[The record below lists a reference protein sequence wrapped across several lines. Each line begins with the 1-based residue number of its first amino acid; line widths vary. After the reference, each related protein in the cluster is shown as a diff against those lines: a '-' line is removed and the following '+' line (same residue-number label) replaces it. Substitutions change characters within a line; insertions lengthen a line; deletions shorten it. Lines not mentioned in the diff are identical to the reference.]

1 MKGEHIEINQANYE
15 AAKTLKGYL
24 ENRIIQ
30 SETPYLMS
38 IGGESGTGK
47 TTTAFALAELLND
60 SNFKTIV
67 LSLDDYFKLP
77 PLSNDAKRKQDSTS
91 LGPYKEINFAAINQ
105 NVKDIL
111 NGDKTITKP
120 QVDYHQ
126 NKIQS
131 ISIDLNDVK
140 VIIFEGT
147 YVSLIKDLQ
156 TKVFVL
162 GGPEETLENRKKRNR
177 GIETRDPFVENILQT
192 EHKIIAGH
200 QYLADYIINLEY
212 RVIKV

>member
-60 SNFKTIV
+60 SNLKTIV

-77 PLSNDAKRKQDSTS
+77 PLSNDAKRKQDSTW

>member
-15 AAKTLKGYL
+15 AAKELKGYL
-24 ENRIIQ
+24 ENRILL

-60 SNFKTIV
+60 SNLKTIV

-77 PLSNDAKRKQDSTS
+77 PLSNDAKRKKDNTW

-111 NGDKTITKP
+111 NGDRIIIKP

-126 NKIQS
+126 NTIQNV
-131 ISIDLNDVK
+131 SIDLNDVK

-212 RVIKV
+212 RVIKI